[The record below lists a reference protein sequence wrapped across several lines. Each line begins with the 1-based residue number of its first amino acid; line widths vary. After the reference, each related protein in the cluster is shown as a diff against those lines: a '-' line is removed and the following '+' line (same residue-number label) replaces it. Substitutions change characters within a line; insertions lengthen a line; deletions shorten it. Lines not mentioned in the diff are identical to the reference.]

1 LDGWKERLGEHSPPW
16 IRDCV
21 PPLLCLHDRTTRSST
36 AASRHVDC
44 PTQGWLKT

>member
-21 PPLLCLHDRTTRSST
+21 PPRPHLDRTTRSST